1 MLLVLGRQQ
10 VTASNTQSLIVM
22 HMKFLWRL
30 SGMRQTPKT
39 RYRLGWKRV
48 MVSCQATNSI
58 GQKVQSC
65 SIIRWFKRRTEHY
78 NSVFL
83 VIAGLYAVMITFNV
97 TKAKHIHTDR
107 TWNAWARLFSYTI
120 ICTPTDRRRF
130 ILQRTANSWANVQT
144 WLHNKRQRFW
154 TYRLWLDCEN
164 VARTVRVISNS
175 RKIPIIRTVS
185 FVCGCECVCLF
196 VCACAYVF
204 ILTSRRKNCFYPSD
218 QMDRDLSRLQKM
230 HTILNTV
237 GIQ

>member
-107 TWNAWARLFSYTI
+107 AWNAWARSFSYTI

-130 ILQRTANSWANVQT
+130 ILQRTANSWAKCSNLTTQQT
-144 WLHNKRQRFW
+144 AALLNISSLVGLCECCAHSKSDIELEKNSN
-154 TYRLWLDCEN
+154 YSYCVLCLWMWMC
-164 VARTVRVISNS
+164 VFVRV
-175 RKIPIIRTVS
+175 
-185 FVCGCECVCLF
+185 CVC
-196 VCACAYVF
+196 V
-204 ILTSRRKNCFYPSD
+204 CFYSYEPA
-218 QMDRDLSRLQKM
+218 
-230 HTILNTV
+230 
-237 GIQ
+237 

>member
-130 ILQRTANSWANVQT
+130 ILQRTANSWAKCSNLTTQQT
-144 WLHNKRQRFW
+144 AALLNISSLVG
-154 TYRLWLDCEN
+154 LWECCAHSKSDIELEKNSNYSYC
-164 VARTVRVISNS
+164 VLCLWMWMCVFVRV
-175 RKIPIIRTVS
+175 
-185 FVCGCECVCLF
+185 CVC
-196 VCACAYVF
+196 V
-204 ILTSRRKNCFYPSD
+204 CFYSYEPA
-218 QMDRDLSRLQKM
+218 
-230 HTILNTV
+230 
-237 GIQ
+237 